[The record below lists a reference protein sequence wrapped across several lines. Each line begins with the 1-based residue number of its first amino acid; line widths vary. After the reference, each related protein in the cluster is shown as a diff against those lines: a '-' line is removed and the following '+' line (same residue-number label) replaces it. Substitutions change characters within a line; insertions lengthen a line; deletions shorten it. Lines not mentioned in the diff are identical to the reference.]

1 MTDSDFTKLL
11 NQAVKTAKKH
21 RGLMQRIN
29 RECVLRFGKT
39 YGELS
44 IQETIDLEASA
55 GYELLTAKRFDFIF
69 KTKILDFYQGKPL
82 SL

>member
-1 MTDSDFTKLL
+1 MTDSDFTRLL

-55 GYELLTAKRFDFIF
+55 GYELLTAKRFEQLV
-69 KTKILDFYQGKPL
+69 KQS
-82 SL
+82 SLELH